1 MKLSVCLLRAIVMAN
16 NINSL
21 VFVMYTVLVLC
32 EVCAVMSSAITRR
45 LLSLRARGF
54 YQIIPREI
62 YVDKM
67 ALGQF
72 SGAFAKLQKASIS
85 CVPSVRMEQL
95 SSHCTDFHEIW
106 YLMIFSKIR

>member
-67 ALGQF
+67 ALGHF
-72 SGAFAKLQKASIS
+72 LGAFANLQKASIS
-85 CVPSVRMEQL
+85 FVKSVRL
-95 SSHCTDFHEIW
+95 SEWHSSAPTGR
-106 YLMIFSKIR
+106 IFMKFRI